1 MRTIEAQL
9 HDLLL
14 DLVPDQ
20 YSLTSQAKIIA
31 EATSVFES
39 KQSVKTASRTESG
52 LIKALWTA
60 LASLQLEE
68 DYEYNSIDFVDGIG
82 LDPGQIV
89 RSACHSIKTNNKI
102 KMSKLAM
109 EIINNDDLE
118 VFFDNKDNYI
128 DNSNYNIDD
137 SADEERH
144 PDDVFRSPGEPK
156 SRTDS
161 RTIG

>member
-1 MRTIEAQL
+1 
-9 HDLLL
+9 
-14 DLVPDQ
+14 
-20 YSLTSQAKIIA
+20 
-31 EATSVFES
+31 
-39 KQSVKTASRTESG
+39 
-52 LIKALWTA
+52 
-60 LASLQLEE
+60 
-68 DYEYNSIDFVDGIG
+68 
-82 LDPGQIV
+82 
-89 RSACHSIKTNNKI
+89 
-102 KMSKLAM
+102 MSKLAM

-137 SADEERH
+137 SVDEERH